1 MPASVHR
8 AIVPAA
14 PKSPSSGC
22 AVMTRIRAM
31 SASSSTPAILD
42 GPIERPALVKG
53 PGCSGPGWL
62 PGARWRAVAADDLP
76 VEALYLAGAVGV
88 DGQGPAQLVQDHVV
102 VPPAVVL
109 EVGEAGAAA
118 VGAVGDVV
126 GLAAGR
132 RLVTAPGILAG
143 LIPQRDQ
150 PPQVTPDLVA
160 LPDGAAARCA
170 ASRARYTATDRSCTP
185 ESATRWH
192 RSAKV
197 TWTRALTGCPARLG
211 SRSEASRRRIASAS
225 ASW

>member
-1 MPASVHR
+1 
-8 AIVPAA
+8 
-14 PKSPSSGC
+14 
-22 AVMTRIRAM
+22 MTRIRAM
-31 SASSSTPAILD
+31 SASSSTPAILA

-88 DGQGPAQLVQDHVV
+88 DGQGPAQFVQDHVV

-126 GLAAGR
+126 GFAAGR
-132 RLVTAPGILAG
+132 RLVAAAGVLAV

-150 PPQVTPDLVA
+150 PPQVHRDLVG
-160 LPDGAAARCA
+160 LPDIQREGGAGQGLAEQGPAQDGGGAAGPGGDLQDLAQDPLLHLGQR
-170 ASRARYTATDRSCTP
+170 P
-185 ESATRWH
+185 
-192 RSAKV
+192 
-197 TWTRALTGCPARLG
+197 GCRG
-211 SRSEASRRRIASAS
+211 R
-225 ASW
+225 